1 VEGSE
6 PALWELRGTSNTT
19 LQHDWMVLDDL
30 RQDLPSSRC
39 RKEIGVKH
47 VTSFARLRHARIS
60 GRQKQVQSAPL
71 LSFPTNNN
79 DVTSEQ
85 RWADDMLGAE

>member
-1 VEGSE
+1 MEGSE
-6 PALWELRGTSNTT
+6 PALWELRGISNTT

-60 GRQKQVQSAPL
+60 GRQKQVQSALL

-79 DVTSEQ
+79 DVTPEQ
-85 RWADDMLGAE
+85 R